1 METTLDLKHNKSS
14 QIFYQW
20 NVTERTEYCSYFNSR
35 KYLKHVQTIFAIF
48 NCPCKNAVRE
58 QMNPHSYGMESTI
71 VNILLNCPN
80 INMKNDCVLD
90 LRLSDIFG
98 L

>member
-1 METTLDLKHNKSS
+1 
-14 QIFYQW
+14 
-20 NVTERTEYCSYFNSR
+20 
-35 KYLKHVQTIFAIF
+35 
-48 NCPCKNAVRE
+48 
-58 QMNPHSYGMESTI
+58 MNPHSYGMESTI